1 VIVNESVF
9 LGPATKLPANDP
21 NDRQEILI
29 KKKILG
35 RAVGCWVAAIGA
47 VEFKSTL
54 RMEFMWSVARRASE
68 ALCGV

>member
-9 LGPATKLPANDP
+9 LGSATELPANDP

-29 KKKILG
+29 EKKILG

-47 VEFKSTL
+47 AEFKSTL
-54 RMEFMWSVARRASE
+54 RME
-68 ALCGV
+68 